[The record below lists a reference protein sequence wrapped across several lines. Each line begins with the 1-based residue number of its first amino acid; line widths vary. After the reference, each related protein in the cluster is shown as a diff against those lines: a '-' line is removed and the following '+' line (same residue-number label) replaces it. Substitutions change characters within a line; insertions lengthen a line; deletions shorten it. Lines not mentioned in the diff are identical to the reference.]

1 MTMESEVGITMQD
14 VQEMLSQ
21 NPLAMEQ
28 VKGVALRRQ
37 NAALQEQLAEL
48 RNGGTEAEEPV
59 DIAGAK
65 KG

>member
-1 MTMESEVGITMQD
+1 
-14 VQEMLSQ
+14 MLSQ